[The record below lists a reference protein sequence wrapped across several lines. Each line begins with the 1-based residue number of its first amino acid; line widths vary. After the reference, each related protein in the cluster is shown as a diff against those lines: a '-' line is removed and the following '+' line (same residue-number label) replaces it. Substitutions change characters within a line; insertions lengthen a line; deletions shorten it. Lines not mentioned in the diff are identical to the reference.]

1 MPIARGE
8 KDYLGFVQGLNTEA
22 NPLAAPEG
30 TTSDELNM
38 ELNLEN
44 GTRARR
50 LGLAR
55 IHPADLKF
63 TPSGVTAPDFQVQG
77 VFFWEA
83 IKKYITVFRYTD
95 EEDKKV
101 SSIVVH
107 NQSYDIEF
115 EFVVDTP
122 DDVPPNFV
130 DIRSRLVITL
140 GTSPVILQ
148 PVGDT
153 YDVYVLTL
161 YIRDFTLLND
171 SLSIGER
178 PSTLSDEHKYNLYNA
193 GWYKDRML
201 GSGSKGDPVTYFNTE
216 IGSYPS
222 NADVVALGDSV
233 DSGSGKEEFDPEAL
247 DNIDLGSTESAR
259 GHYVYNIRNIDR
271 NSKLTSKNNDGA
283 VGNSATKI
291 IEQGTST
298 GDGGGTGGSDWND
311 PVLPPGFIIP

>member
-8 KDYLGFVQGLNTEA
+8 KDYLGFVQGLHTEA

-38 ELNLEN
+38 QLHLEN

-55 IHPADLKF
+55 IHSADLKF
-63 TPSGVTAPDFQVQG
+63 TPSGVTEPDFEVQG

-83 IKKYITVFRYTD
+83 SKKYITVFRYTD

-101 SSIVVH
+101 SFIVVH
-107 NQSYDIEF
+107 NQSYDVEF

-153 YDVYVLTL
+153 YDVHVLTL

-171 SLSIGER
+171 CLSIGER

-216 IGSYPS
+216 IGS
-222 NADVVALGDSV
+222 
-233 DSGSGKEEFDPEAL
+233 
-247 DNIDLGSTESAR
+247 
-259 GHYVYNIRNIDR
+259 
-271 NSKLTSKNNDGA
+271 
-283 VGNSATKI
+283 
-291 IEQGTST
+291 
-298 GDGGGTGGSDWND
+298 
-311 PVLPPGFIIP
+311 

>member
-55 IHPADLKF
+55 IHSADLKF

-83 IKKYITVFRYTD
+83 IKKYVTVFRYSD

-107 NQSYDIEF
+107 NSDYDIEF

-122 DDVPPNFV
+122 DDVPPSFV

-140 GTSPVILQ
+140 GTAPVLLQ
-148 PVGDT
+148 PVEDS
-153 YDVYVLTL
+153 YDAYVLTL
-161 YIRDFTLLND
+161 YVRDFSLLDD
-171 SLSIGER
+171 SLSIGDR
-178 PSTLSDEHKYNLYNA
+178 PSTLTDEHKYNLYNA
-193 GWYKDRML
+193 GWYKERVL
-201 GSGSKGDPVTYFNTE
+201 GSGSKGDPVTYFKSE
-216 IGSYPS
+216 IGLYPS
-222 NADVVALGDSV
+222 NADIAALGDSV
-233 DSGSGKEEFDPEAL
+233 DSSSGKEEFDPEAL

-259 GHYVYNIRNIDR
+259 GHYVYSIRNIDR
-271 NSKLTSKNNDGA
+271 NSKLTAKGSDGA
-283 VGNSATKI
+283 VGSTATKI
-291 IEQGTST
+291 IEDGTDT
-298 GDGGGTGGSDWND
+298 GQGGGTGGSTWYD
-311 PVLPPGFIIP
+311 PPIPEGGFIP